1 MNVATVSKWAKYQ
14 SNYTYM
20 EISKDDFF
28 SCDSHDYEIPSF
40 YNEKRQKL
48 LNHLEMKTK
57 SAKILNKTNFR
68 SKVLPISPKRVHNY
82 KAFKFMVLGAVNV
95 GKTSLIKRFTHGQF
109 TDDHLPT
116 IADTYETGIFLNIGK
131 ELKQFDM
138 ELNDFCGSLKD
149 DFPETYVDTI
159 LQSDGFIVVYS
170 KDEPDSLSKVVE
182 IVADINILKE
192 APVVIILENKCD
204 LKKNIINNI
213 RTKFQIV
220 NARHM
225 EVSAKSDIGV
235 DEAIKTLVYDLE
247 DMEDNSTV
255 DKKKLMSSV
264 LGKFF

>member
-1 MNVATVSKWAKYQ
+1 
-14 SNYTYM
+14 M
-20 EISKDDFF
+20 EISNDELL
-28 SCDSHDYEIPSF
+28 SCDSHDYKIPSF

-57 SAKILNKTNFR
+57 SAKTLNKTNFA
-68 SKVLPISPKRVHNY
+68 SKVLPMSPKRVHSY
-82 KAFKFMVLGAVNV
+82 KTFKFMVLGAVNV
-95 GKTSLIKRFTHGQF
+95 GKSSLVERFIHGQF

-116 IADTYETGIFLNIGK
+116 IAETYETGVFLNIGK

-138 ELNDFCGSLKD
+138 EIYDFCGSLKD

-159 LQSDGFIVVYS
+159 LQSDGFVMVYS
-170 KDEPDSLSKVVE
+170 KDEPDSLAKVVE
-182 IVADINILKE
+182 MVADINILKE
-192 APVVIILENKCD
+192 APVVMILENKCD
-204 LKKNIINNI
+204 LKKNISNNI

-225 EVSAKSDIGV
+225 EVSAKTDIGV

-247 DMEDNSTV
+247 DMEDNSTL
-255 DKKKLMSSV
+255 DKKTLMSSV